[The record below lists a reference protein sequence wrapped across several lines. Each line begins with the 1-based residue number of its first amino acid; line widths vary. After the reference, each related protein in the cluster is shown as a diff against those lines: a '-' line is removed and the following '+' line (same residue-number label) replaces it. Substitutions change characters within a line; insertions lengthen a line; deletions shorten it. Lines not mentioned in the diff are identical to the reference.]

1 MKAAVMQERNGTP
14 TYGEFDE
21 PRARADQEV
30 VELVAAGV
38 HPLVR
43 ALASGRHYGSGT
55 SWPLVPGVDAV
66 ARTSQGGL
74 VYTGYVEAPFGT
86 FAERMAVPAG
96 MSIPLPAEVD
106 AAQVAA
112 GLNPGLSSW
121 LPLRKRAATLDSL
134 ATVLVLGVTGMA
146 GALAVQNAR
155 LLGAT
160 RVVGVGRNAS
170 GLTRARRLGA
180 EPLELT
186 GDRGQDAQALAEI
199 LDGQAPTLVL
209 DFVWGGVAETAFEAL
224 GRRGLHDDAGDIA
237 YVEIGAIG
245 GPEAKVPGA
254 LLRSRRITISGSG
267 AGSTPMAVMRTEIPI
282 YLHHIADG
290 TIDVPAQAFPLSEI
304 GAAWEAATSGGP
316 RPVVV
321 PG

>member
-1 MKAAVMQERNGTP
+1 M
-14 TYGEFDE
+14 
-21 PRARADQEV
+21 
-30 VELVAAGV
+30 

-43 ALASGRHYGSGT
+43 ALASGRHYGSGGA
-55 SWPLVPGVDAV
+55 WPLVPGVDAV
-66 ARTSQGGL
+66 ARTATGGL

-96 MSIPLPAEVD
+96 LSIPLPAEVN

-121 LPLRKRAATLDSL
+121 LPLRHRVAAVNSL
-134 ATVLVLGVTGMA
+134 GTVLVLGVTGMA

-160 RVVGVGRNAS
+160 RVVGVGRNPA
-170 GLTRARRLGA
+170 GLTRAEQLGA
-180 EPLELT
+180 ETVALT
-186 GDRGQDAQALAEI
+186 GDRAQDAQSLAEV
-199 LDGQAPTLVL
+199 LGGQAPSVVL

-224 GRRGLHDDAGDIA
+224 SRRGLHDDAGNIA
-237 YVEIGAIG
+237 YVEIGAGG
-245 GPEAKVPGA
+245 GPEARVPGA

-267 AGSTPMAVMRTEIPI
+267 AGSTPIAVMRKEIPT
-282 YLHHIADG
+282 YLGHIVDG
-290 TIDVPAQAFPLSEI
+290 AIEVPAQAFPLSDI
-304 GAAWEAATSGGP
+304 GAAWEAAASGGP